1 MGISLM
7 RDECCLTVEFRSH
20 TQVILLG
27 QLPPFLVS
35 HGRGLVASLRL
46 KLPLTYSCPRGG
58 LEISLIT
65 HSLDVRDGISLI
77 LPAVNVP
84 LPPPPPPPPPQRL
97 RLGLVPLGR
106 KGARVSPDRCN
117 GHASATEDQ
126 VMSCINES
134 LVLHHTTCIV

>member
-46 KLPLTYSCPRGG
+46 KLPLDHGCPRVV
-58 LEISLIT
+58 LVISLIT

-84 LPPPPPPPPPQRL
+84 PPPPPL
-97 RLGLVPLGR
+97 RGWGWDFSLVPLGR